1 MSDLRL
7 FLLHTVL
14 LPGMELPLNVFE
26 SRYRRLVS
34 ECLEAGE
41 PFGVAL
47 IREGFEVGDDHAEA
61 YSVGCTA
68 RIVNAT
74 PSGGGRLM
82 ISTRGEQRFRI
93 VERLHDEP
101 YPSAT
106 VEYPVDELSDVPESL
121 VERAQQGY
129 LQLRRLRSMAE
140 GGFQREIHPPSNPG
154 TLADRIATAANGVVQ
169 PARLQPVL
177 EAFDVHRRLET
188 AVELLTPI
196 VEAAHERAQIEVT
209 RRFGGPERLN

>member
-1 MSDLRL
+1 MSTLRL

-26 SRYRRLVS
+26 TRYRRLVS
-34 ECLEAGE
+34 ECLEANE

-47 IREGFEVGDDHAEA
+47 IRGGYEVGDDSADA
-61 YSVGCTA
+61 YPVGCTA
-68 RIVNAT
+68 RIVTAT

-93 VERLHDEP
+93 VEMQRDQT
-101 YPSAT
+101 YPSAA
-106 VEYPVDELSDVPESL
+106 VEYPVDELSEVPESL
-121 VERAQQGY
+121 MERGREGY
-129 LQLRRLRSMAE
+129 RQLCKLRTIAE
-140 GGFQREIHPPSNPG
+140 GSFQREIHPPSNPG
-154 TLADRIATAANGVVQ
+154 TLADRIATGANGIVEPSQ
-169 PARLQPVL
+169 LQPVL
-177 EAFDVHRRLET
+177 EAFDVRRRLET

-196 VEAAHERAQIEVT
+196 VEAAHEQAQIAVQ

>member
-1 MSDLRL
+1 MSSLRL

-34 ECLEAGE
+34 ECLEANE

-47 IREGFEVGDDHAEA
+47 IREGYEVGDDSAEGHP
-61 YSVGCTA
+61 VGCTA
-68 RIVNAT
+68 RIMNAT

-82 ISTRGEQRFRI
+82 ILTRGEQRFRI
-93 VERLHDEP
+93 VEMHRDRP

-106 VEYPVDELSDVPESL
+106 VEYPVDEPSEVPESL
-121 VERAQQGY
+121 VERAQEGY
-129 LQLRRLRSMAE
+129 RQLSRLRTMAE
-140 GGFQREIHPPSNPG
+140 GSFQREVRPPANAS
-154 TLADRIATAANGVVQ
+154 TLADRIAASANGIVEPVE
-169 PARLQPVL
+169 LQPVL

-196 VEAAHERAQIEVT
+196 VEAAHQRAQLAVA

>member
-1 MSDLRL
+1 VSNLRL

-14 LPGMELPLNVFE
+14 LPGMDLPLNVFE

-34 ECLEAGE
+34 ECLEVNE

-47 IREGFEVGDDHAEA
+47 IREGFEVGYDSAEA

-68 RIVNAT
+68 RIVNT
-74 PSGGGRLM
+74 MPSGGRRLM

-93 VERLHDEP
+93 VERLHEEP

-121 VERAQQGY
+121 VERAQVGY
-129 LQLRRLRSMAE
+129 RQLRRLRAIAE
-140 GGFQREIHPPSNPG
+140 GRFQREIHSPSNPG
-154 TLADRIATAANGVVQ
+154 TLADRIATAANEVVE
-169 PARLQPVL
+169 PVRLQQVL

-196 VEAAHERAQIEVT
+196 VEAAHEQAQIAVT

>member
-1 MSDLRL
+1 
-7 FLLHTVL
+7 
-14 LPGMELPLNVFE
+14 MELPLNVFE
-26 SRYRRLVS
+26 ARYRRLVS
-34 ECLEAGE
+34 ECIESNE

-47 IREGFEVGDDHAEA
+47 IRDGYEVGDDRAEC

-68 RIVNAT
+68 RIISAT
-74 PSGGGRLM
+74 PTGGGRLM

-93 VERLHDEP
+93 LEMLRDQP

-106 VEYPVDELSDVPESL
+106 VDYPVDQLSDVPESL
-121 VERAQQGY
+121 VERAGEGY
-129 LQLRRLRSMAE
+129 RQLSKLRTMAE
-140 GGFQREIHPPSNPG
+140 GSFQREIQPPSNPG
-154 TLADRIATAANGVVQ
+154 ALADRIAISADGIVE

-177 EAFDVHRRLET
+177 EAFDVRRRLET

-196 VEAAHERAQIEVT
+196 VEAAHEQAQIAVR